1 MICNRTSKIQEE
13 IEINNLL
20 KCAPIEQSLYLKE
33 GTRVMCTVNKDMDKG
48 ICNGPRNS
56 FRLKIKY
63 QFLLLKQ

>member
-33 GTRVMCTVNKDMDKG
+33 GTRVCTVNKDMDKG
-48 ICNGPRNS
+48 ICNG
-56 FRLKIKY
+56 FKE
-63 QFLLLKQ
+63 